1 MRELLGEKD
10 NRRLHLIENIYLK
23 PGIELSDLA
32 DSLGYSIMQTQI
44 DIGFL
49 NELIDPLYIEVTRD
63 KKCFLEIPEA
73 LSTRVIYSRL
83 LASNINF
90 KVLESML
97 LNDFATYDQMA
108 ESLYISVAT
117 LKRVINFINDCFQKH
132 DVYIKTRPLRIE
144 GNENNIRAFFLF
156 YLNERYIDDELS
168 LPMSIQT
175 FASELSD
182 HYLRKFPKD
191 THNYSSVRRLKMY
204 VSVSLLRE
212 TKAKNLNMQDLYSG
226 SLKELIEIDV
236 ASYKNALL
244 FKQVFKFDLNSEVY
258 TRLFSYYLNDYR
270 AFSIRDLNER
280 VLKSNINKELYNQII
295 KVIKNISATFNIPI
309 PNEDYLYYKLYNL
322 MIVSKRISITPY
334 AIYPNRK
341 IFLLFNK
348 SIPKDILNEAR
359 TIYNDVFSEIMN
371 RNEAYFY
378 EFIYILVTHWE
389 GFYKTVSSQA
399 TPCKIALFFNSDM
412 EHMRYMQDE
421 LKFQFNHKV
430 KVELLDIQN
439 LKELEAASKAYDLLI
454 VNFVIPQ
461 WLTIHTKVIS
471 VTDALWTDKQ
481 IQIQNVINAT
491 FYNS

>member
-23 PGIELSDLA
+23 PGIDLSDLA
-32 DSLGYSIMQTQI
+32 DSLGYSIMQPQI

-90 KVLESML
+90 KVLESLL

-117 LKRVINFINDCFQKH
+117 LKRVINFINDCFQKD

-182 HYLRKFPKD
+182 HYLRKFSKD

-212 TKAKNLNMQDLYSG
+212 TKARNVNMQDLYSG

-244 FKQVFKFDLNSEVY
+244 FK
-258 TRLFSYYLNDYR
+258 
-270 AFSIRDLNER
+270 
-280 VLKSNINKELYNQII
+280 
-295 KVIKNISATFNIPI
+295 
-309 PNEDYLYYKLYNL
+309 
-322 MIVSKRISITPY
+322 
-334 AIYPNRK
+334 
-341 IFLLFNK
+341 
-348 SIPKDILNEAR
+348 
-359 TIYNDVFSEIMN
+359 
-371 RNEAYFY
+371 
-378 EFIYILVTHWE
+378 
-389 GFYKTVSSQA
+389 
-399 TPCKIALFFNSDM
+399 
-412 EHMRYMQDE
+412 
-421 LKFQFNHKV
+421 
-430 KVELLDIQN
+430 
-439 LKELEAASKAYDLLI
+439 
-454 VNFVIPQ
+454 
-461 WLTIHTKVIS
+461 
-471 VTDALWTDKQ
+471 
-481 IQIQNVINAT
+481 
-491 FYNS
+491 